1 MNFQQLEY
9 IVALHAHRNFTVAA
23 GHCFVTQ
30 STLSSMIQRL
40 EEELDIVIFDRSK
53 KPVEATPA
61 GLEIIAR
68 AQKILAETAALR
80 HYATELHQGLSG
92 ELRMAVIPTLA
103 PYLLPLF
110 VGNFLRSYPD
120 IHLVVNELTTASII
134 RKLQSG
140 EVEIGILALP
150 LAESEIQE
158 IPLFEEP
165 FYVYQSQ
172 GGQQHLK
179 KYLLPA
185 DLDTDRLWLLEEG
198 HCLRTQVMHL
208 CSLRNEAGMHRQLAY
223 EAGSIEA
230 LIQLVDHY
238 EGVTIVPHLA
248 VEQLSE
254 SKRGQVYAFAHPIP
268 SRTVGLVTRRNYPR
282 IKILE
287 ALRAEIITALPPEL
301 RRL

>member
-9 IVALHAHRNFTVAA
+9 IVAVHTYRNFTVAA
-23 GHCFVTQ
+23 GHCYVTQ
-30 STLSSMIQRL
+30 PTLSAMIQRL
-40 EEELDIVIFDRSK
+40 EEELDVVIFDRSK

-80 HYATELHQGLSG
+80 HYAAELHQGFSG
-92 ELRMAVIPTLA
+92 ELRIAVIPTLA

-110 VGNFLRSYPD
+110 VGNFLRNYPD

-140 EVEIGILALP
+140 DIEIGILALP
-150 LAESEIQE
+150 LTEPDIQE

-165 FYVYQSQ
+165 FYVYQSR

-179 KYLLPA
+179 KYLLPD
-185 DLDTDRLWLLEEG
+185 DLDADRLWLLEEG

-208 CSLRNEAGMHRQLAY
+208 CRLRNDAGMHKQLAY

-248 VEQLSE
+248 VEQLAE
-254 SKRGQVYAFAHPIP
+254 TKRGQVYSFAHPIP
-268 SRTVGLVTRRNYPR
+268 SRTVGIVTRRHFPR

-287 ALRAEIITALPPEL
+287 ALRTEIIAALPPEL